1 LIERNVSTMKFI
13 IASLL
18 FLPWLCMAQKPT
30 EIQVKSPIKQVKL
43 FLTAGEMTHQ
53 TEVKLSKG
61 RNKLIFSGISA
72 FADPQ
77 SIQFSSNAA
86 YKLVSVSTEM
96 DFMAAEQFNPRIASL
111 KDSLEN
117 LKDNFQLNLDISNSY
132 QAELAVLNTNQ
143 NLKGSSQ
150 NLTVAQIKEAA
161 DFYRNRTLEINKQV
175 SKLGKEKNTLSNQ
188 IEMIR
193 FQLTELNFNE
203 NQRSNQVIILID
215 VENASTANCTL
226 SYLVS
231 DCGWAAS
238 YDLAA
243 TDLNQKIN
251 LKYKARVYNNTG
263 NGWENVEL
271 ILSTADPKL
280 SASQPNLQPW
290 YLDFFN
296 LNLQSKTSGKG
307 FYAPKA
313 YEDSYRQEAE
323 MNLNIANQRV
333 FDNYILGKDEE
344 QINNEQLGW
353 KMDGLNRLNER
364 KIQKP
369 VVGMKQIEIS
379 ELTTEFIIP
388 NKFSC
393 PTDGKP
399 YSVDVKEMNLDATFT
414 HVTIPKLDNGAFLIA
429 NIVGWQDLD
438 LIPGPTNVYFGGV
451 YVGVS
456 QIDTRNVNDTL
467 SLSFGRDNKVVVMRK
482 LKQELSS
489 KKVVGSSK
497 KESYAYEIDVRNNRN
512 VPIKIVVYDQIP
524 ISKNESVTVTTD
536 EISNAKKDVETG
548 ELKWELTI
556 APTEVKSVQ
565 LGYTVKYPKEA
576 QVTLQKW
583 RTISCPSY

>member
-1 LIERNVSTMKFI
+1 MRKIVCL
-13 IASLL
+13 LL
-18 FLPWLCMAQKPT
+18 FVPVISWAQKPN
-30 EIQVKSPIKQVKL
+30 EINVKSQIKKVKL
-43 FLTAGEMTHQ
+43 FLTAGEMTHS
-53 TEVKLSKG
+53 TEVKLLKG

-77 SIQFSSNAA
+77 SIQFSANQN

-96 DFMAAEQFNPRIASL
+96 DFMAAEQFNPKISKL
-111 KDSLEN
+111 KDSLDF
-117 LKDNFQLNLDISNSY
+117 LKDNHQLNIDINNSY
-132 QAELAVLNTNQ
+132 QAELAVLNTNRD
-143 NLKGSSQ
+143 LKGNTQ

-161 DFYRNRTLEINKQV
+161 EFYRNRTLEINRQIT
-175 SKLGKEKNTLSNQ
+175 KLNKEKNVLNNQ
-188 IEMIR
+188 IELLR

-203 NQRSNQVIILID
+203 NQRSNQVIILVD
-215 VENASTANCTL
+215 CDASVNANCNL

-231 DCGWAAS
+231 DCGWAAT

-251 LKYKARVYNNTG
+251 LKYKARIYNNTG
-263 NGWENVEL
+263 NAWDNVDL

-290 YLDFFN
+290 YLDFYN
-296 LNLQSKTSGKG
+296 VGVQSKSSGGKG
-307 FYAPKA
+307 YYAPQA
-313 YEDSYRQEAE
+313 YEETFRQQAE
-323 MNLNIANQRV
+323 NNLNIANQRV
-333 FDNYILGKDEE
+333 FDNYILGKDDE
-344 QINNEQLGW
+344 QSNNEQLGW

-364 KIQKP
+364 KVQKP
-369 VVGMKQIEIS
+369 VVAMKQIEIS
-379 ELTTEFIIP
+379 ELTTEFVIE

-456 QIDTRNVNDTL
+456 QVDTRNVSDTL
-467 SLSFGRDNKVVVMRK
+467 SLSFGRDNKVIVMRK

-497 KESYAYEIDVRNNRN
+497 RETYLYEIAVRNNRN
-512 VPIKIVVYDQIP
+512 VPVKIVVYDQIP
-524 ISKNESVTVTTD
+524 ISKNESVSVVTEQT
-536 EISNAKKDVETG
+536 SNAKKDVETG

-556 APTEVKSVQ
+556 QPTETKSVE
-565 LGYTVKYPKEA
+565 LGYSVKYPKDA
-576 QVTLQKW
+576 MVTLQRW
-583 RTISCPSY
+583 RTISAPSF

>member
-1 LIERNVSTMKFI
+1 MLSWT
-13 IASLL
+13 
-18 FLPWLCMAQKPT
+18 QKPN
-30 EIQVKSPIKQVKL
+30 EINVKSQIKKVKL
-43 FLTAGEMTHQ
+43 FLTAGEMTHS
-53 TEVKLSKG
+53 TEVKLLKG
-61 RNKLIFSGISA
+61 RNKLVFSGISA

-77 SIQFSSNAA
+77 SIQFSANQS

-96 DFMAAEQFNPRIASL
+96 DFMAAEQFNPKISKL
-111 KDSLEN
+111 KDSLDF
-117 LKDNFQLNLDISNSY
+117 LKDNHQLNIDINNSY
-132 QAELAVLNTNQ
+132 QAELAVLNTNRD
-143 NLKGSSQ
+143 LKGNTQ

-161 DFYRNRTLEINKQV
+161 EFYRNRTLEINRQIT
-175 SKLGKEKNTLSNQ
+175 KLNKEKNVLNNQ
-188 IEMIR
+188 IELLR

-203 NQRSNQVIILID
+203 NQRSNQVIVLVD
-215 VENASTANCTL
+215 CDAAVNANCNL

-231 DCGWAAS
+231 DCGWAAT

-251 LKYKARVYNNTG
+251 LKYKARIYNNTG
-263 NGWENVEL
+263 NAWDNVDL

-290 YLDFFN
+290 YLDFYN
-296 LNLQSKTSGKG
+296 LGVQSKSTGSGKG
-307 FYAPKA
+307 YYAPQA
-313 YEDSYRQEAE
+313 YEETFRQQAE
-323 MNLNIANQRV
+323 NNLNIANQRV
-333 FDNYILGKDEE
+333 FDNYILGKDDE
-344 QINNEQLGW
+344 QSNNEQLGW
-353 KMDGLNRLNER
+353 KMDGLTRLNER
-364 KIQKP
+364 KVQKP
-369 VVGMKQIEIS
+369 VVAMKQIEIS
-379 ELTTEFIIP
+379 ELTTEFIIE

-456 QIDTRNVNDTL
+456 QVDTRNVSDTL

-497 KESYAYEIDVRNNRN
+497 RETYLYEIAVRNNRN
-512 VPIKIVVYDQIP
+512 VPVKIVVYDQIP
-524 ISKNESVTVTTD
+524 ISKNESVSVVTEQT
-536 EISNAKKDVETG
+536 SNAKKDVETG

-556 APTEVKSVQ
+556 QPTETKSVE
-565 LGYTVKYPKEA
+565 LGYSVKYPKDA
-576 QVTLQKW
+576 MVTLQRW
-583 RTISCPSY
+583 RTISAPSF

>member
-1 LIERNVSTMKFI
+1 MRKIVCL
-13 IASLL
+13 LL
-18 FLPWLCMAQKPT
+18 FVPMLSWTQKPN
-30 EIQVKSPIKQVKL
+30 EINVKSQIKKVKL
-43 FLTAGEMTHQ
+43 FLTAGEMTHS
-53 TEVKLSKG
+53 TEVKLLKG

-77 SIQFSSNAA
+77 SIQFSANQS

-96 DFMAAEQFNPRIASL
+96 DFMAAEQFNPKISKL
-111 KDSLEN
+111 KDSLDL
-117 LKDNFQLNLDISNSY
+117 LKDNYQLNIDINNSY
-132 QAELAVLNTNQ
+132 QAELAVLNTNRD
-143 NLKGSSQ
+143 LKGNNQ

-161 DFYRNRTLEINKQV
+161 EFYRTRTLEINRQIT
-175 SKLGKEKNTLSNQ
+175 KLNKEKNALNNQ
-188 IEMIR
+188 IELLR

-203 NQRSNQVIILID
+203 NQRSNQVIVLVD
-215 VENASTANCTL
+215 CDASVNANCNL

-231 DCGWAAS
+231 DCGWAAT
-238 YDLAA
+238 YDLSA

-251 LKYKARVYNNTG
+251 LKYKARIYNNTG
-263 NGWENVEL
+263 NAWDNVDL
-271 ILSTADPKL
+271 VLSTADPKL

-290 YLDFFN
+290 YLDFYN
-296 LNLQSKTSGKG
+296 VGVQSKSSGGKG
-307 FYAPKA
+307 YYAPQA
-313 YEDSYRQEAE
+313 YEETFRQQAE
-323 MNLNIANQRV
+323 NNLNIANQRV
-333 FDNYILGKDEE
+333 FDNYILGKDDE
-344 QINNEQLGW
+344 QSNNEQLGW

-364 KIQKP
+364 KVQKP
-369 VVGMKQIEIS
+369 VVAMKQIEIS
-379 ELTTEFIIP
+379 ELTTEFVIET
-388 NKFSC
+388 KFSC

-456 QIDTRNVNDTL
+456 QVDTRNVSDTL

-497 KESYAYEIDVRNNRN
+497 RETYLYEIAVRNNRN
-512 VPIKIVVYDQIP
+512 VPVKIVVYDQIP
-524 ISKNESVTVTTD
+524 ISKNESVSVVTEQT
-536 EISNAKKDVETG
+536 SNAKKDVETG

-556 APTEVKSVQ
+556 QPTETKSVE
-565 LGYTVKYPKEA
+565 LGYSVKYPKDA
-576 QVTLQKW
+576 MVTLQRW
-583 RTISCPSY
+583 RTISAPSF

>member
-1 LIERNVSTMKFI
+1 MRKIVCL
-13 IASLL
+13 LL
-18 FLPWLCMAQKPT
+18 FVPVISWAQKPN
-30 EIQVKSPIKQVKL
+30 EINVKSQIKKVKL
-43 FLTAGEMTHQ
+43 FLTAGEMTHS
-53 TEVKLSKG
+53 TEVKLLKG
-61 RNKLIFSGISA
+61 RNKLVFSGISA

-77 SIQFSSNAA
+77 SIQFSANQN

-96 DFMAAEQFNPRIASL
+96 DFMAAEQFNPKISKL
-111 KDSLEN
+111 KDSLDL
-117 LKDNFQLNLDISNSY
+117 LKDNHQLNIDINNSY
-132 QAELAVLNTNQ
+132 QAELAVLNTNRD
-143 NLKGSSQ
+143 LKGNTQ

-161 DFYRNRTLEINKQV
+161 EFYRNRTLEINRQIT
-175 SKLGKEKNTLSNQ
+175 KLNKEKNVLNNQ
-188 IEMIR
+188 IELLR

-203 NQRSNQVIILID
+203 NQRSNQVIVLVD
-215 VENASTANCTL
+215 CDASVNANCNL

-231 DCGWAAS
+231 DCGWAAT

-251 LKYKARVYNNTG
+251 LKYKARIYNNTG
-263 NGWENVEL
+263 NAWDNVDL

-290 YLDFFN
+290 YLDFYN
-296 LNLQSKTSGKG
+296 LGVQSKSSGGKG
-307 FYAPKA
+307 YYAPQA
-313 YEDSYRQEAE
+313 YEETFRQQAE
-323 MNLNIANQRV
+323 NNLNIANQRV
-333 FDNYILGKDEE
+333 FDNYILGKDDE
-344 QINNEQLGW
+344 QSNNEQLGW
-353 KMDGLNRLNER
+353 KMDGLTRLNER
-364 KIQKP
+364 KVQKP
-369 VVGMKQIEIS
+369 VVAMKQIEIS
-379 ELTTEFIIP
+379 ELTTEFIIE

-456 QIDTRNVNDTL
+456 QVDTRNVSDTL

-497 KESYAYEIDVRNNRN
+497 RETYLYEIAVRNNRN

-524 ISKNESVTVTTD
+524 ISKNESVSVVTEQT
-536 EISNAKKDVETG
+536 SNAKKDVETG

-556 APTEVKSVQ
+556 QPTETKSVE
-565 LGYTVKYPKEA
+565 LGYSVKYPKDA
-576 QVTLQKW
+576 MVTLQRW
-583 RTISCPSY
+583 RTISAPSF

>member
-1 LIERNVSTMKFI
+1 MRKIVCL
-13 IASLL
+13 LL
-18 FLPWLCMAQKPT
+18 FVPVISWAQKPN
-30 EIQVKSPIKQVKL
+30 EINVKSQIKKVKL
-43 FLTAGEMTHQ
+43 FLTAGEMTHS
-53 TEVKLSKG
+53 TEVKLLKG
-61 RNKLIFSGISA
+61 RNKLVFSGISA

-77 SIQFSSNAA
+77 SIQFSANQN

-96 DFMAAEQFNPRIASL
+96 DFMAAEQFNPKISKL
-111 KDSLEN
+111 KDSLDL
-117 LKDNFQLNLDISNSY
+117 LKDNHQLNIDINNSY
-132 QAELAVLNTNQ
+132 QAELAVLNTNRD
-143 NLKGSSQ
+143 LKGNTQ

-161 DFYRNRTLEINKQV
+161 EFYRNRTLEINRQIT
-175 SKLGKEKNTLSNQ
+175 KLNKEKNVLNNQ
-188 IEMIR
+188 IELLR

-203 NQRSNQVIILID
+203 NQRSNQVIVLVD
-215 VENASTANCTL
+215 CDASVNANCNL

-231 DCGWAAS
+231 DCGWAAT

-251 LKYKARVYNNTG
+251 LKYKARIYNNTG
-263 NGWENVEL
+263 NAWDNVDL

-290 YLDFFN
+290 YLDFYN
-296 LNLQSKTSGKG
+296 LGVQSKSSGGKG
-307 FYAPKA
+307 YYAPQA
-313 YEDSYRQEAE
+313 YEETFRQQAE
-323 MNLNIANQRV
+323 NNLNIANQRV
-333 FDNYILGKDEE
+333 FDNYILGKDDE
-344 QINNEQLGW
+344 QSNNEQLGW
-353 KMDGLNRLNER
+353 KMDGLTRLNER
-364 KIQKP
+364 KVQKP
-369 VVGMKQIEIS
+369 VVAMKQIEIS
-379 ELTTEFIIP
+379 ELTTEFVIE

-456 QIDTRNVNDTL
+456 QVDTRNVSDTL

-497 KESYAYEIDVRNNRN
+497 RETYLYEIAVRNNRN
-512 VPIKIVVYDQIP
+512 VPVKIVVYDQIP
-524 ISKNESVTVTTD
+524 ISKNESVSVVTEQT
-536 EISNAKKDVETG
+536 SNAKKDVETG
-548 ELKWELTI
+548 ELKWELTVQ
-556 APTEVKSVQ
+556 PTETKSVE
-565 LGYTVKYPKEA
+565 LGYSVKYPKDA
-576 QVTLQKW
+576 MVTLQRW
-583 RTISCPSY
+583 RTISAPSF

>member
-1 LIERNVSTMKFI
+1 MRKIVCL
-13 IASLL
+13 LL
-18 FLPWLCMAQKPT
+18 FVPVISWAQKPN
-30 EIQVKSPIKQVKL
+30 EINVKSQIKKVKL
-43 FLTAGEMTHQ
+43 FLTAGEMTHS
-53 TEVKLSKG
+53 TEVKLLKG
-61 RNKLIFSGISA
+61 RNKLVFSGISA

-77 SIQFSSNAA
+77 SIQFSANQN

-96 DFMAAEQFNPRIASL
+96 DFMAAEQFNPKISKL
-111 KDSLEN
+111 KDSLDL
-117 LKDNFQLNLDISNSY
+117 LKDNHQLNIDINNSY
-132 QAELAVLNTNQ
+132 QAELAVLNTNRD
-143 NLKGSSQ
+143 LKGNTQ
-150 NLTVAQIKEAA
+150 NLTVTQIKEAA
-161 DFYRNRTLEINKQV
+161 EFYRNRTLEINRQIT
-175 SKLGKEKNTLSNQ
+175 KLNKEKNALNNQ
-188 IEMIR
+188 IELLR

-203 NQRSNQVIILID
+203 NQRSNQVIVLVD
-215 VENASTANCTL
+215 CDASVNANCNL

-231 DCGWAAS
+231 DCGWAAT

-251 LKYKARVYNNTG
+251 LKYKARIYNNTG
-263 NGWENVEL
+263 NAWDNVDL

-290 YLDFFN
+290 YLDFYN
-296 LNLQSKTSGKG
+296 LGVQSKSSGGKG
-307 FYAPKA
+307 YYAPQA
-313 YEDSYRQEAE
+313 YEETFRQQAE
-323 MNLNIANQRV
+323 NNLNIANQRV
-333 FDNYILGKDEE
+333 FDNYILGKDDE
-344 QINNEQLGW
+344 QSNNEQLGW
-353 KMDGLNRLNER
+353 KMDGLTRLNER
-364 KIQKP
+364 KVQKP
-369 VVGMKQIEIS
+369 VVAMKQIEIS
-379 ELTTEFIIP
+379 ELTTEFVIE

-456 QIDTRNVNDTL
+456 QVDTRNVSDTL

-497 KESYAYEIDVRNNRN
+497 RETYLYEIAVRNNRN

-524 ISKNESVTVTTD
+524 ISKNESVSVVTEQT
-536 EISNAKKDVETG
+536 SNAKKDVETG

-556 APTEVKSVQ
+556 QPTETKSVE
-565 LGYTVKYPKEA
+565 LGYSVKYPKDA
-576 QVTLQKW
+576 MVTLQRW
-583 RTISCPSY
+583 RTISAPSF